1 MSHDPRPLGDA
12 EIARHLAE
20 TSRTFALTIPLLG
33 APLEREIGV
42 AYLLFRV
49 ADTLEDAPRWGRAP
63 RARALEGFA
72 RWVSDPRDDEWL
84 AACDADPPTDD
95 VACAALL
102 DDAPR
107 LLATAH
113 ALPAASSERIALH
126 VIRTARGMG
135 AFVATQTDDGALALP
150 DLDALARYC
159 YVVAGIVGELL
170 TDLFVLAEPVLASA
184 RDTLDRDAAAFGEG
198 LQLVNILKD
207 AADDARAGR
216 AYLPKGLPR
225 EQVTARARRDLA
237 RADAYV
243 STLRAAGASRR
254 VLAFTELP
262 VRLAVATLDRLD
274 EGRAKLTREEV
285 AAIAG
290 PFLARATQ

>member
-1 MSHDPRPLGDA
+1 MSVTLPLSDA

-63 RARALEGFA
+63 RAHALEAFA
-72 RWVSDPRDDEWL
+72 RWVDAPDDDAWL
-84 AACDADPPTDD
+84 TACDSDPPTDD
-95 VACAALL
+95 AACMALL
-102 DDAPR
+102 ADAPR
-107 LLATAH
+107 LLATAR
-113 ALPAASSERIALH
+113 ALPPASTERIAHH
-126 VIRTARGMG
+126 VVRTARGMS
-135 AFVATQTDDGALALP
+135 AFVATQSDDGALTLP
-150 DLDALARYC
+150 DMAALARYC
-159 YVVAGIVGELL
+159 YAVAGIVGELL
-170 TDLFVLAEPVLASA
+170 TDLFVLAEPALARSRGA
-184 RDTLDRDAAAFGEG
+184 LDRDAAAFGEG

-207 AADDARAGR
+207 AADDAREGR
-216 AYLPKGLPR
+216 AYLPEGVPR
-225 EQVTARARRDLA
+225 EQVVAQARHDLV
-237 RADAYV
+237 RADAYI
-243 STLRAAGASRR
+243 SALRGAGASPR

-274 EGRAKLTREEV
+274 EGRAKLTRQEV

-290 PFLARATQ
+290 PFLARAVD